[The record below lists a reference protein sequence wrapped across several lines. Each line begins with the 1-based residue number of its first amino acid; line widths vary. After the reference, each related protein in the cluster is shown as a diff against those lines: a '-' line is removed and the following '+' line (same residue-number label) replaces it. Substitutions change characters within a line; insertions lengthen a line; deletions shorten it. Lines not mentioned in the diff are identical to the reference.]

1 MRFKRK
7 IGEILEMPVEVTSD
21 LPKIT
26 ISGFDEV
33 IIENFARNFRV

>member
-1 MRFKRK
+1 
-7 IGEILEMPVEVTSD
+7 MPPEVTSN

-33 IIENFARNFRV
+33 IIENFARNT

>member
-1 MRFKRK
+1 MKFKK
-7 IGEILEMPVEVTSD
+7 KMEELLEMPVEVVSD

-33 IIENFARNFRV
+33 IIENFARNT